1 MAKRTLNDLQKQYN
15 SYAAATQSS
24 PMRGPG
30 GPGRPGGPGAH
41 GRTGGSNPRAMQ
53 KK

>member
-30 GPGRPGGPGAH
+30 GPAGPADRA
-41 GRTGGSNPRAMQ
+41 RTDERAAQNPRAMQ